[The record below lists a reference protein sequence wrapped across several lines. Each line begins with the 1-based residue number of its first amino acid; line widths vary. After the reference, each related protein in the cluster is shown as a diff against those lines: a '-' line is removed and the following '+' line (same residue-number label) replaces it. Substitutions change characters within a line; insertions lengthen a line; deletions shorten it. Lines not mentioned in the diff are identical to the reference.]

1 MPENKWSARTWH
13 RKASRPVSLW
23 MMVFILVGATH
34 TLVPNY
40 RWVLIHLFTLGLV
53 SNSIIVWS
61 QHLTEKFTQ
70 QRLPESTRPTQL
82 ARIYGLNAGIILAL
96 IGQILMEFWSQHWI
110 VTQVGAT
117 LIGLMM
123 LWHAVSLFQQWRG
136 AKDKRFRPVV
146 GAYVLSALCLPV
158 GAIFGGLL
166 AVSPGHP
173 TLLLAHIAANIG
185 GFIGLAAAGS
195 LTILFPSI
203 WRTQGINRHMHS
215 SFALL
220 AVGVVATIV
229 GAFLGFPEL
238 GLIAYCCGWALSLQ
252 QWLANVLTVA
262 KDPRDRITFASV
274 SVLMA
279 SLWLVLSLVYYT
291 VQHFFMPEPALPTL
305 ALLVGFAGQLLIG
318 VMSYLLPSTMG
329 GGPAAVRAGLQQL
342 DKLGLLRATLV
353 NGGLLIWIG
362 TDISLLK
369 VVASLLC
376 ILPLAVY
383 PVLIAR
389 AVKAQKQVL
398 MKKAEGPD
406 PKPGP
411 EWNQVYAGIAILAV
425 IYALFTAL

>member
-1 MPENKWSARTWH
+1 M
-13 RKASRPVSLW
+13 
-23 MMVFILVGATH
+23 
-34 TLVPNY
+34 
-40 RWVLIHLFTLGLV
+40 
-53 SNSIIVWS
+53 
-61 QHLTEKFTQ
+61 Q
-70 QRLPESTRPTQL
+70 
-82 ARIYGLNAGIILAL
+82 
-96 IGQILMEFWSQHWI
+96 
-110 VTQVGAT
+110 
-117 LIGLMM
+117 
-123 LWHAVSLFQQWRG
+123 
-136 AKDKRFRPVV
+136 
-146 GAYVLSALCLPV
+146 
-158 GAIFGGLL
+158 
-166 AVSPGHP
+166 
-173 TLLLAHIAANIG
+173 
-185 GFIGLAAAGS
+185 
-195 LTILFPSI
+195 
-203 WRTQGINRHMHS
+203 S

-262 KDPRDRITFASV
+262 RDPRDRITFASV

>member
-110 VTQVGAT
+110 VTQMGAT
-117 LIGLMM
+117 LIALMM
-123 LWHAVSLFQQWRG
+123 LWHAASLFRQWRG

-166 AVSPGHP
+166 AVYPGRP

-203 WRTQGINRHMHS
+203 WRTQGINRHMQS

-252 QWLANVLTVA
+252 QWL
-262 KDPRDRITFASV
+262 
-274 SVLMA
+274 
-279 SLWLVLSLVYYT
+279 SLI
-291 VQHFFMPEPALPTL
+291 H
-305 ALLVGFAGQLLIG
+305 I
-318 VMSYLLPSTMG
+318 
-329 GGPAAVRAGLQQL
+329 
-342 DKLGLLRATLV
+342 
-353 NGGLLIWIG
+353 
-362 TDISLLK
+362 
-369 VVASLLC
+369 
-376 ILPLAVY
+376 
-383 PVLIAR
+383 
-389 AVKAQKQVL
+389 
-398 MKKAEGPD
+398 
-406 PKPGP
+406 
-411 EWNQVYAGIAILAV
+411 
-425 IYALFTAL
+425 